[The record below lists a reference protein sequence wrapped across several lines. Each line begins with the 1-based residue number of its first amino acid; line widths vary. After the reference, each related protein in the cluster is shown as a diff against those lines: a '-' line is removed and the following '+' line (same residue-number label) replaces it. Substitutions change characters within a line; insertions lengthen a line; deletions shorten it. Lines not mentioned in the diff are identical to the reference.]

1 MEMMKRT
8 CSKCRAVIKLLG
20 LLLSLLIAC
29 LNFTDEMIAAR
40 ALDGAVFVKSSAF
53 AQSKL
58 QVLCEGSTKAFSH
71 SGSIE
76 ASSSGDESIESSTL
90 RVYLFDL
97 IEAAR
102 VRIYSEERVNLVP
115 RGDAI
120 GISIHTDGVIVVGF
134 GDILLSN
141 GSSVCP
147 AKKSGLRS
155 GDVIKKVNGKD
166 VCTSNELQLA
176 LNSRDGAAKLGVERL
191 GRLITIQAEPVTDTN
206 GSKRLG
212 AWVRDSTIGIGT
224 LSFWEERTGST
235 AALGHAVLDADTQTV
250 LPVLNGRMVFADI
263 LGVVKGK
270 SGLPGELKGTFSS
283 KSKQVGTVEKNG
295 IFGVFGKLASYS
307 GDSFLSNAHAI
318 PIAFPDEV
326 HTGEALIYSQLD
338 SGAPKSYS
346 CRIIKAVRQKSP
358 DQKGIVLEITDPELL
373 DAAGGIV
380 QGMSG
385 SPIIQDGRLV
395 GVVTHVFV
403 NDPSMGYGAYAFW
416 VYDAMNNE

>member
-1 MEMMKRT
+1 MKNT
-8 CSKCRAVIKLLG
+8 SSKCRAAVKLIG

-40 ALDGAVFVKSSAF
+40 ALDGAVFIGSSTF
-53 AQSKL
+53 ARSEF
-58 QVLCEGSTKAFSH
+58 QVLCEGSAKAFSH

-76 ASSSGDESIESSTL
+76 ASSTGDESLKSSTL

-97 IEAAR
+97 IEAAS
-102 VRIYSEERVNLVP
+102 VRIYGGERVRLVP

-147 AKKSGLRS
+147 AKKSGLRA

-176 LNSRDGAAKLGVERL
+176 LNSTNGAAEISVERS
-191 GRLITIQAEPVTDTN
+191 GKLIAIQAEPVLDTE
-206 GSKRLG
+206 GGRRLG

-224 LSFWEERTGST
+224 LSFSDESTGST

-250 LPVLNGRMVFADI
+250 LPVLDGSMVYADI

-283 KSKQVGTVEKNG
+283 KSEQVGTVEKNG
-295 IFGVFGKLASYS
+295 VFGVFGKLAPDTDAASILNC
-307 GDSFLSNAHAI
+307 GAI
-318 PIAFPDEV
+318 PIAYPDEV
-326 HTGEALIYSQLD
+326 HTGEALIYSQLG
-338 SGAPKSYS
+338 SGAPKSYR
-346 CRIIKAVRQKSP
+346 CRIIKTVRQKSP
-358 DQKGIVLEITDPELL
+358 DQKGLVLQITDPELL
-373 DAAGGIV
+373 ETAGGIV

-403 NDPSMGYGAYAFW
+403 NDPTKGYGAYAFW
-416 VYDAMNNE
+416 IYEAMNGE